1 MRMAIDHES
10 AASDPMLFRFGAIAG
25 KECSIKTIYTHTCV
39 LCEQSADEMRWRGNK
54 LIDK

>member
-1 MRMAIDHES
+1 MAIDHES